1 MMSKEELV
9 SHYYIQHRQELLA
22 YVAKGMANS
31 AFSEDVLQNVFLKLL
46 QSDKMITPVTLPAL
60 VYTVAR
66 NLVSDYW
73 RHRAHV
79 NNYRYLYGAL
89 WANGHYDA
97 ESDYSARE
105 LIDII
110 ERGVTDL
117 LPEKSKV
124 VYRLNVIEGLKVSE
138 ISTLLDRPYKTVE
151 NQLGNARKQMRE
163 YIKSVV

>member
-1 MMSKEELV
+1 MGKEELV

-89 WANGHYDA
+89 WVNGHYDA

-105 LIDII
+105 LVDII

-151 NQLGNARKQMRE
+151 NQLGSARKQMRE

>member
-1 MMSKEELV
+1 MGKEELV

-97 ESDYSARE
+97 ESAYSARE
-105 LIDII
+105 LVDII

-151 NQLGNARKQMRE
+151 NQLGSARKQMRE

>member
-89 WANGHYDA
+89 LANGHYDA

-105 LIDII
+105 LVDII

-151 NQLGNARKQMRE
+151 NQLGSARKQMRE